1 MKAFLHGAVVVGTIA
16 ALLFCFVWLLSAVLI
31 AAYQC
36 DDNCA
41 ATPHGAPWY
50 QKTDSWQWSV
60 QLVPSLLGSGAA
72 ALAFYF
78 SSRRKYSAATASL
91 FALAATFVGWFVLMS
106 GYLFA

>member
-1 MKAFLHGAVVVGTIA
+1 MIT
-16 ALLFCFVWLLSAVLI
+16 ALLFCSVWLLGSVLI

-41 ATPHGAPWY
+41 AFPHDAPWY
-50 QKTDSWQWSV
+50 QKTGSWQWSV

-78 SSRRKYSAATASL
+78 LSRRRYSTGTASL
-91 FALAATFVGWFVLMS
+91 FAMAAAFVAWFVLMRR
-106 GYLFA
+106 YLYA